1 MNHNKNL
8 GSGIS
13 FSRSVILLAILLLP
27 VFTCCSKR
35 ISKTMDVAES
45 CMTDPSDSSLVL
57 LESINDGEIRSKA
70 NRARYALLYSQ
81 ALDKNYIDLTDD
93 SIISIALDYYYD
105 KKNVRYKFLSLYYSG
120 RIYTNAGDYTKAII
134 SYSDAETLVD
144 KLSDDYLP
152 GLLYTQ
158 LGDIYHIVYDYDKSL
173 SSYQKSY
180 EYYHKAGKS
189 THEYY
194 CLLDIGM
201 QYLNLY
207 DFENGQKYIN
217 EAINR
222 ATEAGDTSLVLD
234 CQSNLAILRMFN
246 GEVDSVEVLKNKLC
260 KSVDFEDMGSQLLG
274 SFARM
279 YALNNKPDSA
289 EILINQAW
297 KNVVSANDS
306 ISLYYDSSNVYE
318 SLGDFK
324 KALSNLWDAVSA
336 QNKVLRNL
344 LSQPILSAQKN
355 YYKDQSESYNY
366 KLQVTKSFMICIIAI
381 IILIIALAIV
391 LFKKRLNEKDLEIER
406 HINIINE
413 IRNTNEENISKTLL
427 KAKQQ
432 MSSYFEQVNQIGDA
446 YYEFTDTEKGR
457 NKFLS
462 DFKSTLEKFSKDK
475 QYYMQLEN
483 TVNEYNDDVML
494 KLRNDIPG
502 IKESDYKLLCY
513 IIIGFSNRFISILL
527 DEKPQNIATRKS
539 RLRTKIINCDSKN
552 RELFME
558 FMA

>member
-234 CQSNLAILRMFN
+234 CLSNLAILRMFN

>member
-13 FSRSVILLAILLLP
+13 FSCSVILLAILLLP

-57 LESINDGEIRSKA
+57 LESINYDEIRSKA

-158 LGDIYHIVYDYDKSL
+158 LGDIYHIVYDYNKSL

-234 CQSNLAILRMFN
+234 CLSNLAILRMFN
-246 GEVDSVEVLKNKLC
+246 GEVDSVEVLKNTLC

-297 KNVVSANDS
+297 KNVISANDS

-355 YYKDQSESYNY
+355 YYKDQFESYNY
-366 KLQVTKSFMICIIAI
+366 KLKVTRCFMICIIAI

-462 DFKSTLEKFSKDK
+462 DFKSTLERFSKDK
-475 QYYMQLEN
+475 HYYMQLEN

-552 RELFME
+552 RELFLE

>member
-1 MNHNKNL
+1 
-8 GSGIS
+8 
-13 FSRSVILLAILLLP
+13 
-27 VFTCCSKR
+27 
-35 ISKTMDVAES
+35 MDVAEY
-45 CMTDPSDSSLVL
+45 CMTDRPDSSLAL
-57 LESINDGEIRSKA
+57 LETIIDGDIRLKA
-70 NRARYALLYSQ
+70 NKARYALLYSQ

-93 SIISIALDYYYD
+93 SLINISVDYYYD
-105 KKNVRYKFLSLYYSG
+105 RKNVRYKFLSLYYGG

-144 KLSDDYLP
+144 KLSDDYLS

-173 SSYQKSY
+173 SAYQNSL
-180 EYYHKAGKS
+180 EHFQKAGKS
-189 THEYY
+189 KHEYY
-194 CLLDIGM
+194 CILDIGM

-222 ATEAGDTSLVLD
+222 ATEVGDTSLVLD
-234 CQSNLAILRMFN
+234 CLSNLAILRMFN
-246 GEVDSVEVLKNKLC
+246 GEVDSVKELKNTLC

-274 SFARM
+274 SLARM
-279 YALNNKPDSA
+279 YALSNKPDSA
-289 EILINQAW
+289 EILIEQAW

-324 KALSNLWDAVSA
+324 KSLANLWDGVSV
-336 QNKVLRNL
+336 QNRILRNL

-366 KLQVTKSFMICIIAI
+366 KLKVTKHFMICIIAI

-406 HINIINE
+406 HLNIINE
-413 IRNTNEENISKTLL
+413 IRNMNEENISKTLL

-446 YYEFTDTEKGR
+446 YYELADTEKGR

-462 DFKSTLEKFSKDK
+462 DLKSTLEKFSKDK
-475 QYYMQLEN
+475 QYYMRLED

-552 RELFME
+552 RELFLE

>member
-13 FSRSVILLAILLLP
+13 FSCSVILLAILSLP

-57 LESINDGEIRSKA
+57 LESINYDEIRSKA

-173 SSYQKSY
+173 SSYKKSY

-207 DFENGQKYIN
+207 DFENGQKYFN

-234 CQSNLAILRMFN
+234 CLSNLAILRMFN
-246 GEVDSVEVLKNKLC
+246 GEVDSVEVLKNTLC

-297 KNVVSANDS
+297 KNVISANDS

-318 SLGDFK
+318 SLGDLK

-355 YYKDQSESYNY
+355 YYKDQFESYNY
-366 KLQVTKSFMICIIAI
+366 KLKVTRCFMIYIIAI
-381 IILIIALAIV
+381 IILMITLAIV

>member
-552 RELFME
+552 REMFME